1 MESSPPDQLS
11 FHFSPLLLRAH
22 PFFHTRTLLTHLQR
36 PPFPFIFPIA
46 VKYSSYTH
54 FSLPPSS
61 RQTHSSVATNKYLLF
76 HTFPPPILFFL
87 KNENLPRG
95 KPCISRGK
103 DDLNHLSLFL
113 QGIQRSILRIE
124 SIDLHGGGGG
134 GGSLR
139 PYSPRVQMLALSKIL
154 LIKLP
159 HGFFN
164 PSVRNPRARASFD
177 RYFLVDWIV
186 RFLLSF
192 FLERERRS
200 FNLDEREG

>member
-1 MESSPPDQLS
+1 MESRVY
-11 FHFSPLLLRAH
+11 RA
-22 PFFHTRTLLTHLQR
+22 
-36 PPFPFIFPIA
+36 
-46 VKYSSYTH
+46 V
-54 FSLPPSS
+54 
-61 RQTHSSVATNKYLLF
+61 
-76 HTFPPPILFFL
+76 
-87 KNENLPRG
+87 
-95 KPCISRGK
+95 K

-139 PYSPRVQMLALSKIL
+139 PYSSRVQMLALSKIL

-177 RYFLVDWIV
+177 RYFLIDWIV

-192 FLERERRS
+192 FLEREILRRRS

>member
-36 PPFPFIFPIA
+36 PPFPFIFSIA

-103 DDLNHLSLFL
+103 RRSEPSLSLSP
-113 QGIQRSILRIE
+113 GNPAKHIADREYR
-124 SIDLHGGGGG
+124 
-134 GGSLR
+134 
-139 PYSPRVQMLALSKIL
+139 SPRRRRRRRFVASLFVARADARVVQDPLNKTAPWI
-154 LIKLP
+154 
-159 HGFFN
+159 FQ
-164 PSVRNPRARASFD
+164 SVRSKSSSTSFPRSLFSHRLD
-177 RYFLVDWIV
+177 RTIS
-186 RFLLSF
+186 SF
-192 FLERERRS
+192 FFSRTRDLAEKIV
-200 FNLDEREG
+200 